1 MAPARIN
8 ERSELDLLAI
18 VCLVPSLLYIIL
30 MFVYPF
36 LFGLYVSL
44 QPTKGSTW
52 SIKNYVSFFA
62 DPYQYAT
69 IGTTFALAIP
79 NSILVVL
86 AALFLAYGM
95 RRGIRM
101 ERTITTILVLPIS
114 LGVIFLSEG
123 ILGFY
128 GTNGWLNQMMI
139 GAGLLHEPLELT
151 HNFIGVTL
159 SLFMQQFPFC
169 FLMLL
174 GYISGIDPSL
184 ESSARMLGAGPWT
197 VFRRVMLPLIA
208 PGLAIAF
215 ALVFVMSCRFPVG
228 GHGRAAGSAHAHD
241 LDRRLS
247 AGVRTIRHV
256 VRFCDRRDHGA
267 LPIGGAHRDRAGA
280 APDDD
285 RDDHGCWE
293 TLTGED
299 DARPHVEIGDL
310 YLPARLHSKPAWHC
324 WACRG
329 QRLCEALVQ
338 PSPAAR
344 LHDRLVRLCLD

>member
-1 MAPARIN
+1 MARAGTD

-18 VCLVPSLLYIIL
+18 LCLVPSLLYVIL

-36 LFGLYVSL
+36 LYGLHVSL
-44 QPTKGSTW
+44 VPAKGSTW
-52 SIKNYVSFFA
+52 SVKNYVTFFT

-128 GTNGWLNQMMI
+128 GTNGWLNQMLI
-139 GAGLLHEPLELT
+139 GSGLLHEPLELT

-197 VFRRVMLPLIA
+197 VFRRVMLPLIS

-215 ALVFVMSCRFPVG
+215 ALVFVMSFAVFPSAVMLG
-228 GHGRAAGSAHAHD
+228 QPAGST
-241 LDRRLS
+241 
-247 AGVRTIRHV
+247 RTISIAAYQQAFEQYDMSYASAIAV
-256 VRFCDRRDHGA
+256 VMGLCQLAA
-267 LPIGGAHRDRAGA
+267 LI
-280 APDDD
+280 
-285 RDDHGCWE
+285 
-293 TLTGED
+293 
-299 DARPHVEIGDL
+299 VI
-310 YLPARLHSKPAWHC
+310 
-324 WACRG
+324 
-329 QRLCEALVQ
+329 V
-338 PSPAAR
+338 
-344 LHDRLVRLCLD
+344 LVRRRMTIATTMGVGKR

>member
-1 MAPARIN
+1 MAPARTN

-128 GTNGWLNQMMI
+128 GTNGWLNQMLI

-215 ALVFVMSCRFPVG
+215 ALVFVMSFAVFPSAVMVG
-228 GHGRAAGSAHAHD
+228 QPAGST
-241 LDRRLS
+241 
-247 AGVRTIRHV
+247 RTISIAAYQQAFEQYDMSYASAIAV
-256 VRFCDRRDHGA
+256 IMGLCQLAA
-267 LPIGGAHRDRAGA
+267 LI
-280 APDDD
+280 
-285 RDDHGCWE
+285 
-293 TLTGED
+293 
-299 DARPHVEIGDL
+299 VI
-310 YLPARLHSKPAWHC
+310 
-324 WACRG
+324 
-329 QRLCEALVQ
+329 V
-338 PSPAAR
+338 
-344 LHDRLVRLCLD
+344 LVRRRMTIATTMGVGKR